1 MATRASV
8 WSMTIEPPPRE
19 RHLALVDLGDLL
31 FELVLVEQ
39 RLLAFVEL
47 QPADVARHDDLQEL
61 LGPLVGVRLV
71 DVDRVDVAGEDV
83 ADRADDH
90 VAFFVDVDRRRV
102 LLDPAD
108 DHLPQP
114 QQVGQVAREF
124 LLGAVDAGGAD
135 DEAEALG
142 RIELAQDVAEAAAV
156 FVVFDLARDADAAER
171 RHQHEVAAGDADVG
185 ARASGLWCRCLP

>member
-1 MATRASV
+1 M
-8 WSMTIEPPPRE
+8 
-19 RHLALVDLGDLL
+19 
-31 FELVLVEQ
+31 EQ

-47 QPADVARHDDLQEL
+47 QPVDVPRHDDLQEL
-61 LGPLVGVRLV
+61 LGPFVGLRLV

-90 VAFFVDVDRRRV
+90 VAFFVDVDRRRR

-114 QQVGQVAREF
+114 QQVGQVARQF

-135 DEAEALG
+135 DEAQALG
-142 RIELAQDVAEAAAV
+142 RVQFEHDVAQLAAGV
-156 FVVFDLARDADAAER
+156 VVFDLARDADAA
-171 RHQHEVAAGDADVG
+171 QAGIST
-185 ARASGLWCRCLP
+185 R

>member
-1 MATRASV
+1 
-8 WSMTIEPPPRE
+8 MTIEPPCLQ
-19 RHLALVDLGDLL
+19 RHFALVDPGDLVL
-31 FELVLVEQ
+31 ELVLVEQ

-47 QPADVARHDDLQEL
+47 QPVDVARHDDLQEL
-61 LGPLVGVRLV
+61 LGPLVGRRLV

-90 VAFFVDVDRRRV
+90 VAFFVDVDRRRL

-114 QQVGQVAREF
+114 QQVGQVARQL

-135 DEAEALG
+135 DEAQPLG
-142 RIELAQDVAEAAAV
+142 RIQLEHACRGACGGRRRLRSC
-156 FVVFDLARDADAAER
+156 ARR
-171 RHQHEVAAGDADVG
+171 RRGPAP
-185 ARASGLWCRCLP
+185 ASAPGSGREC